1 MHYVYILHSDTLN
14 RYYTGYTS
22 NIDSRLEFHENAD
35 ARKFTYNAVDC
46 ELVFSLE
53 CKTKLQTHAMR

>member
-22 NIDSRLEFHENAD
+22 NIDSRLEFHENAE
-35 ARKFTYNAVDC
+35 ARKFTYSANDWK
-46 ELVFSLE
+46 LVFSLE
-53 CKTKLQTHAMR
+53 CKTKVQSQAD